1 VPNLPLYQIDAFA
14 DRPFAGNPAAVCL
27 LEAPLPDAVMQ
38 EIAAENNL
46 SETAF
51 IDVGRGS
58 GEDVLGLR
66 WFTPTVEV
74 ELCGHATLAS
84 GFVLLTEIDP
94 ARAKVTF
101 QTRSGLLSVAR
112 GQAGEMVLDLPLS
125 APQAVDAA
133 MKGRIA
139 RAIGVAPREIVRGN
153 AAYFAELESA
163 AAVRAVTPD
172 FAAVAAFGTSVC
184 VTATGADEARPV
196 DFVSRFFAPA
206 HGIAEDPV
214 TGSAHCTLT
223 PYWAARLG
231 KQRLRARQ
239 VSRRVGELTCALDGD
254 RVGLGGACRLVIT
267 GTFRT

>member
-1 VPNLPLYQIDAFA
+1 
-14 DRPFAGNPAAVCL
+14 
-27 LEAPLPDAVMQ
+27 MQ
-38 EIAAENNL
+38 AIAAENNL

-51 IDVGRGS
+51 IDIGRGT

-84 GFVLLTEIDP
+84 GFVLLTELAP

-101 QTRSGLLSVAR
+101 RTRSGLLSVER
-112 GQAGEMVLDLPLS
+112 GQRGEMVLDLPLS
-125 APQAVDAA
+125 APQAVDSGT
-133 MKGRIA
+133 KSRIA
-139 RAIGVAPREIVRGN
+139 RAIGVEPREVVLGKS
-153 AAYFAELESA
+153 AYFAELESA

-172 FAAVAAFGTSVC
+172 FTAVAAFGTSVC
-184 VTATGADEARPV
+184 VTATGADEAHDEPPV

-206 HGIAEDPV
+206 HGILEDPV

-239 VSRRVGELTCALDGD
+239 VSRRVGELSCAVDGE
-254 RVGLGGACRLVIT
+254 RVRLGGACRLVIT
-267 GTFRT
+267 GTFRA